1 MKPNIDPSNCIL
13 VQDVKSSQ
21 SLANPHLQNHHDG
34 SQISSGGLTS
44 INTFRSTFP
53 TEDSLQ
59 MTTADHQNHHQTY
72 QDQQLQSPL
81 VQPSIMELKDFN
93 ILHQSI
99 IPPYQFWN
107 VEFRNKHPA
116 FVNFNLTMP
125 WGANF
130 AIYGRRNVL
139 PSVTQYDFVEFI
151 KGGRLDQ
158 NRIRRRRDVIDDIR
172 TRYDKTFQMLADSH
186 SHHDARRINSKV
198 MEMPSID
205 DNALTSPAEYVEST
219 SFLHL
224 SPNEQHIISKRS
236 ADGSKINMD
245 PMMVNVTVIQYLDI
259 GRWFLAIYNDEL
271 VAHSVQ
277 LIVSEAEGVSNSCP
291 NDCSGH
297 GSCYLGKCDCI
308 DGYQGSDCSKS
319 VCPVLCSAHGHYG
332 GGICHCEDGW
342 KGSECDIP
350 VTECEMP
357 TCSSHG
363 RCIEGECH
371 CDRGWKGP
379 FCDQGQLHRFLNLVN
394 KTIKIFFITQ
404 PIVRIRRAR
413 DMAAACPDSASVRQ
427 AGRAKIVELAINRS
441 INAFPGA
448 PITVITISR
457 RARAYAIGTG
467 QVTIVLRQ
475 FAVSI
480 VDRMASVSRRGAVA
494 IPDGRE
500 HCANSS
506 HAILDAPHTDS
517 AKMELACAHRDG
529 TENIAHYVSF
539 VTLN

>member
-1 MKPNIDPSNCIL
+1 MKPNIDTNCIL

-21 SLANPHLQNHHDG
+21 SLANPQNHHTDG
-34 SQISSGGLTS
+34 GANSLSSTGYRG
-44 INTFRSTFP
+44 STQFP

-59 MTTADHQNHHQTY
+59 MSTVDHSTSYQNHQTY

-81 VQPSIMELKDFN
+81 VQPSITELKDFN
-93 ILHQSI
+93 VLHQSH

-107 VEFRNKHPA
+107 IEFRNKHPA

-139 PSVTQYDFVEFI
+139 PSITQYDFVEFV

-158 NRIRRRRDVIDDIR
+158 NRIRRKRDVVDDI
-172 TRYDKTFQMLADSH
+172 TKRYEGTFEMLADSH
-186 SHHDARRINSKV
+186 RSGGSSLNSDGHRNY
-198 MEMPSID
+198 D
-205 DNALTSPAEYVEST
+205 DNSINKVNHHHAVRAGIVPSSPSSSPMENSVMSPTHAGFQLS
-219 SFLHL
+219 SLLHL

-236 ADGSKINMD
+236 PDSSKINMD
-245 PMMVNVTVIQYLDI
+245 TMMVNVTVIQYLDI

-277 LIVSEAEGVSNSCP
+277 LIVTEAEGVSNSCP

-308 DGYQGSDCSKS
+308 DGYQGNDCSKS

-332 GGICHCEDGW
+332 GGVCHCEDGW

-379 FCDQGQLHRFLNLVN
+379 FCDQGEFHNVYVLDCNCCNASQ
-394 KTIKIFFITQ
+394 I
-404 PIVRIRRAR
+404 PI
-413 DMAAACPDSASVRQ
+413 
-427 AGRAKIVELAINRS
+427 
-441 INAFPGA
+441 
-448 PITVITISR
+448 
-457 RARAYAIGTG
+457 
-467 QVTIVLRQ
+467 
-475 FAVSI
+475 
-480 VDRMASVSRRGAVA
+480 
-494 IPDGRE
+494 
-500 HCANSS
+500 NS
-506 HAILDAPHTDS
+506 
-517 AKMELACAHRDG
+517 
-529 TENIAHYVSF
+529 
-539 VTLN
+539 